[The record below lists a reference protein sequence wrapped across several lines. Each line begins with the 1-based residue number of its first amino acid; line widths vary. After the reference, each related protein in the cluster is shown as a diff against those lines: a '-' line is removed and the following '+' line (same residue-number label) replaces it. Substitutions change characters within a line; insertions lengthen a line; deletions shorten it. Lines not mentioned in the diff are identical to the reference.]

1 MLSSHPMSDLPAPIT
16 ESSKKDAWRAR
27 LQAARE
33 KALDGYSQMH
43 DQLLTAGL
51 TADDITDM
59 VRVARLMFDASGL
72 AARQQDEHEHL
83 PMYNITI
90 LAGSSPVIQAER
102 VEEPEVIEVPT
113 REVPTREP
121 EPEVKLLPPL
131 QVDDLPDFNA
141 LFGLRDGAT

>member
-1 MLSSHPMSDLPAPIT
+1 MSDLPAPIT
-16 ESSKKDAWRAR
+16 ESSTKDVWRAR

-43 DQLLTAGL
+43 DQLLIAGL
-51 TADDITDM
+51 AADDVADM
-59 VRVARLMFDASGL
+59 VRVARLMYDASGL

-113 REVPTREP
+113 REP
-121 EPEVKLLPPL
+121 EPEAKLLPPL

-141 LFGLRDGAT
+141 LFGLRDDAA

>member
-1 MLSSHPMSDLPAPIT
+1 MSDLPAPIT
-16 ESSKKDAWRAR
+16 ESSTKDAWRAR

-43 DQLLTAGL
+43 EQLLTAGL
-51 TADDITDM
+51 SADDITDM

-90 LAGSSPVIQAER
+90 LAGSSPVIQTER
-102 VEEPEVIEVPT
+102 VVEPEVIEVPT
-113 REVPTREP
+113 REP
-121 EPEVKLLPPL
+121 EPEAKLLPPL